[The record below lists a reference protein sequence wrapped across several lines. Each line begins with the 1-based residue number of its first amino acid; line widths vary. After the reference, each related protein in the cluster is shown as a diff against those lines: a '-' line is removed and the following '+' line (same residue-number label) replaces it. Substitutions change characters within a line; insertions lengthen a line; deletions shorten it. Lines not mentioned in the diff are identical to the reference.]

1 MTRVF
6 SRYLSPE
13 MVLLCFVELGLSFVV
28 IDALLVPAPG
38 NLGRPVD
45 PDLAALLAFT
55 IAATGIAIGLY
66 RPQICLQWR
75 RLLSS
80 TVMASLLAFPA
91 ILLLSETLNREM
103 APYHLTWTLKVLL
116 TWIACLLTT
125 RIAFGSAVRHRLFAR
140 PLLIIG
146 SGPRAA
152 RVLDGLRSHAG
163 FFELAGTLDP
173 TAIAEGTVIVP
184 EQGRRLWGVVL
195 ASDERDILA
204 DIRSVACGLEGVR
217 VLDDVR
223 FWEQH
228 LGKIDLDYVGA
239 SWRDA
244 ADREGKFQ
252 NAVKRA
258 SDVLISLMLL
268 VFTLPLMLLVAL
280 LIKVDTPG
288 SVFYRQER
296 VGLQGRRFMVLKF
309 RSMRIDAEHGGEP
322 RWAMQ
327 RDPRVTRVGAFIRAT
342 RIDELPQLLNVL
354 RGEMSF
360 VGPRPERPHFVEQ
373 LQHVIPLYS
382 QRACVKPGIT
392 GWAQVNYPYGA
403 SVEDARQKL
412 AYDLYYVKNRGF
424 FLDLLIL
431 ISTIRVILF
440 QEGAR

>member
-1 MTRVF
+1 VARVF

-38 NLGRPVD
+38 NLARPVD
-45 PDLAALLAFT
+45 PNLAALLAFA

-66 RPQICLQWR
+66 RTQICLQWR
-75 RLLSS
+75 RLLAS
-80 TVMASLLAFPA
+80 TAMASLLAFPA
-91 ILLLSETLNREM
+91 ILLLSEMLNGEM

-116 TWIACLLTT
+116 AWIACLLTT

-146 SGPRAA
+146 SGPRVA

-184 EQGRRLWGVVL
+184 KQGRRLWGVVL
-195 ASDERDILA
+195 ASDEPK
-204 DIRSVACGLEGVR
+204 IRFAAYELEGVR

-244 ADREGKFQ
+244 ADRDGKFQ

-309 RSMRIDAEHGGEP
+309 RSMRIDAEQGGEP

-373 LQHVIPLYS
+373 LQQVIPLYS

-412 AYDLYYVKNRGF
+412 AFDLYYVKNRGF

-431 ISTIRVILF
+431 ISTVRVILF